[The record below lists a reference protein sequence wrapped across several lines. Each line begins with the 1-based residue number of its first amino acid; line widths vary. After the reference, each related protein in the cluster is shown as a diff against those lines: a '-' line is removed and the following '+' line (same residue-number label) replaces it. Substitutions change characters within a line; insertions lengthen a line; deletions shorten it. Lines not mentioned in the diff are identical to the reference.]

1 MSRGRDF
8 AAMRGRILDKA
19 LAHVPF
25 DGWSEKALMAG
36 AEDAGYDPAMALDA
50 FPGGVPDALDFA
62 AARADAE
69 MLEALEAKGLDKL
82 RVRDRVA
89 TAVRARLELSTPH
102 REAIQ
107 RALAV
112 LALPHNLP
120 LAAKTLWRTVDAI
133 WYAAGDQATDFNYY
147 TKRGLLAG
155 VYSATLL
162 YWLNDHSPDHADSWD
177 FLERRLDEVM
187 QVPKAMARAREALER
202 LPSPFRLFGSP
213 KPEAG
218 SRKHKHRSA
227 RSGA

>member
-1 MSRGRDF
+1 MTRSRDF
-8 AAMRGRILDKA
+8 ATMRARILDKA
-19 LAHVPF
+19 LTHVPF

-36 AEDAGYDPAMALDA
+36 AEDAGYEPAMALDA
-50 FPGGVPDALDFA
+50 FPGGVPDALDYA
-62 AARADAE
+62 AERADAA
-69 MLEALEAKGLDKL
+69 MLEALEKLDLDKM

-89 TAVRARLELSTPH
+89 TAVRTRLEMSAPH
-102 REAIQ
+102 REAVQ

-133 WYAAGDQATDFNYY
+133 WHAAGDQATDFNYY

-162 YWLNDHSPDHADSWD
+162 YWLNDRSPDYADSWN

-187 QVPKAMARAREALER
+187 QVPKVMARAREALER
-202 LPSPFRLFGSP
+202 LRSPFRLFGSP
-213 KPEAG
+213 KPGAG
-218 SRKHKHRSA
+218 GRKYKHRSA
-227 RSGA
+227 RSGG

>member
-1 MSRGRDF
+1 MTRSRDF
-8 AAMRGRILDKA
+8 ATMRARILDKA
-19 LAHVPF
+19 LTHVPF
-25 DGWSEKALMAG
+25 DGWSEAALMVG

-50 FPGGVPDALDFA
+50 FPGGVPDALDYA
-62 AARADAE
+62 AERADSA
-69 MLEALEAKGLDKL
+69 MLEALEAKGLDKM

-89 TAVRARLELSTPH
+89 AAVRTRLELSAPH

-162 YWLNDHSPDHADSWD
+162 YWLNDHSPDHADTWA
-177 FLERRLDEVM
+177 FLQRRIDEVM
-187 QVPKAMARAREALER
+187 QVPKAMARTREALER
-202 LPSPFRLFGSP
+202 LPSPFRLFASQ
-213 KPEAG
+213 KPQPA
-218 SRKHKHRSA
+218 SRKHGHRKA
-227 RSGA
+227 GSGA